1 MSSRSWRV
9 LPFSAPMRVVL
20 ISLAF
25 SLLISVPVL
34 LFVYHQTDAL
44 FEARIQDRIDD
55 RERSLLYA
63 YANSGVAAVEKA
75 IEEELGSGMV
85 RNGVVLLVDP
95 SGRKIAGNVS
105 AWPPT
110 LRTGVPWTEF
120 RLYPEG
126 SRQAVLLGLR
136 TLQLPTGE
144 RLLLGTS
151 VEERER
157 MRASLLEALIGALLL
172 AIPLGLIGGLLLLR
186 VTQRRARAVGR
197 VAAQI
202 ASGDFSHRLNSEAE
216 GEDFALIASAI
227 NAMLERIEELVEQL
241 RLVTDSLAHDLRS
254 PLTRMRANLEKA
266 ARQASAE
273 PEQQALEAISIDI
286 DRLLRVI
293 SATLE
298 IGRTEAGMGRQQ
310 FSSFDLVD
318 LLSDICEIYQ
328 PIVEEGG
335 LTIKVEQTG
344 KVPYV
349 GNRQMIGRAVAN
361 LVENA
366 LKYGGN
372 RGTIQLS
379 AIDRGSSVEAV
390 VADSGPGILP
400 ELRETATRKYRRLE
414 EARTTEGSGLGLA
427 LARAV
432 ARLHGG
438 DIALEDNE
446 PGLRV
451 RLVLRRESAQDAE
464 PGVGLMPVF
473 TK

>member
-1 MSSRSWRV
+1 MTGRSWRV
-9 LPFSAPMRVVL
+9 FPFSAPLRFVL
-20 ISLAF
+20 ITLVS

-55 RERSLLYA
+55 RERALLYA
-63 YANSGVAAVEKA
+63 YAKGHVAAVEKA

-85 RNGVVLLVDP
+85 RNGVVLLVDT
-95 SGRKIAGNVS
+95 SGQKVAGNIS

-110 LRTGVPWTEF
+110 LRPAVNWTEL

-126 SRQAVLLGLR
+126 SRQAVLFGLR

-157 MRASLLEALIGALLL
+157 MRVSLLEALIGALLL
-172 AIPLGLIGGLLLLR
+172 AIPLGVIGGLLLLR
-186 VTQRRARAVGR
+186 VTERRARAVGK
-197 VAAQI
+197 VASRI
-202 ASGDFSHRLNSEAE
+202 ASGDFSHRLDSQAE

-266 ARQASAE
+266 ARQAKSE
-273 PEQQALEAISIDI
+273 PEEQALEAISIDI

-298 IGRTEAGMGRQQ
+298 ISRAEAGMGRQQ
-310 FSSFDLVD
+310 FANFDLIE
-318 LLSDICEIYQ
+318 LLRDIYEIYQ
-328 PIVEEGG
+328 PIVEERG
-335 LTIKVEQTG
+335 LTIRLKDDCS
-344 KVPYV
+344 VPYL

-361 LVENA
+361 LVDNA
-366 LKYGGN
+366 LKYGGS
-372 RGTIQLS
+372 RCTIGIAARDCGGT
-379 AIDRGSSVEAV
+379 VEAV
-390 VADSGPGILP
+390 VSDCGPGIPP
-400 ELRETATRKYRRLE
+400 ELREAATHKYRRLE

-427 LARAV
+427 MARAV

-438 DIALEDNE
+438 DIVLEDNE

-451 RLVLRRESAQDAE
+451 RLVLRRDGFQAAE
-464 PGVGLMPVF
+464 G
-473 TK
+473 